1 MYIQTPKKGEI
12 WTSDTL
18 KGQYYYI
25 VNVTRTSVECIVK
38 HEDQYHVF
46 KEGILNF
53 VRSHNPLTKSMIP
66 VESLFEKYLTMKIK
80 DNTK

>member
-18 KGQYYYI
+18 KGQYYI

-38 HEDQYHVF
+38 REDQYHVF